1 MPYDRFHAAGDR
13 DCGAQRKPATDP
25 TQEDEE
31 ELLGGGGGCGDVPW
45 VSVLSQVGWKTLGD
59 NTGTWSPW
67 PAGSRGDTQCRWTKG
82 RGTRGQELRGAEH
95 R

>member
-31 ELLGGGGGCGDVPW
+31 ELLGGGGCALGLG
-45 VSVLSQVGWKTLGD
+45 SLSSRLEDPGRQHRYLEPMACWK
-59 NTGTWSPW
+59 
-67 PAGSRGDTQCRWTKG
+67 
-82 RGTRGQELRGAEH
+82 
-95 R
+95 